1 MRKIGLANGYRFG
14 YISAEE
20 CMTWSGTS
28 SQLSLQELYNSFTP
42 AEAARMIYIPLLL
55 TKISFIYIY
64 DIIDYCVDNRL
75 KFNKEVREIKALLAE
90 YDYKTLKDIHQESR
104 DKVDVYSND
113 FFINNST
120 PDTFYFSVVNE
131 LKKNFPSLNGYHL
144 PTLLIECIA
153 LINYIE
159 KVEQAS
165 DAMLRE
171 RTRRRFTIQNPEIKM
186 IRKVLY
192 LMLDKL
198 ELARSSAKRV
208 ALDKSITL
216 AVRIAALQIEQ
227 LDIIPKD

>member
-1 MRKIGLANGYRFG
+1 MRKIGIANGYRLG
-14 YISAEE
+14 YIFGEE
-20 CMTWSGTS
+20 CMTWANSS
-28 SQLSLQELYNSFTP
+28 SQLSLQELYNSLTP

-75 KFNKEVREIKALLAE
+75 KFNKEVREIKTLVAE

-113 FFINNST
+113 FFINSST

-144 PTLLIECIA
+144 PTLLIESIA

-171 RTRRRFTIQNPEIKM
+171 RTKRRFTIQNSEIKM

-192 LMLDKL
+192 LMLEKL

-208 ALDKSITL
+208 AINRSITL
-216 AVRIAALQIEQ
+216 AVRIAALKIEQ

>member
-20 CMTWSGTS
+20 CMTWPGTS

-131 LKKNFPSLNGYHL
+131 LKKNFPSLNGYYL